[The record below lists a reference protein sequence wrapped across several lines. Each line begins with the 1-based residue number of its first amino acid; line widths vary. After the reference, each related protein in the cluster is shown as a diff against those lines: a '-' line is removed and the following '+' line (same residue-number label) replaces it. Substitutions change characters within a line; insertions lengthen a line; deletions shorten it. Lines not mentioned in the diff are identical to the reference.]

1 MVIMKSFAYILYFA
15 LIGIS
20 NCHELTGKK
29 KEVAYSGKSNIII
42 NWLVMYL
49 L

>member
-42 NWLVMYL
+42 N
-49 L
+49 